1 LAPPHSHRV
10 GAFGLAVLMACAAL
24 PVSAQGLVRLDTSAS
39 PRLQQTTN
47 VVTDENGRAFASNPL
62 ARQAVA
68 RFGRVEHRLATA
80 DFVGRRVKIYL
91 QMPLPPPGVLNRE
104 GLKARWQGLDGAL
117 DGEAVLGQRAL
128 VWSGVVSG
136 PLHNIAFDLSMV
148 VEVAQIDG
156 RFNGPLGFEPIFYL
170 EPL

>member
-1 LAPPHSHRV
+1 
-10 GAFGLAVLMACAAL
+10 
-24 PVSAQGLVRLDTSAS
+24 
-39 PRLQQTTN
+39 
-47 VVTDENGRAFASNPL
+47 L

-68 RFGRVEHRLATA
+68 HFGRVEHRLGTA
-80 DFVGRRVKIYL
+80 DFVGRRVRIYL
-91 QMPLPPPGVLNRE
+91 QMPMPPHGVLSRD
-104 GLKARWQGLDGAL
+104 GLQARWLGLDGTL
-117 DGEAVLGQRAL
+117 DGQAVLGQRAL

-136 PLHNIAFDLSMV
+136 PLHNLALDLSMV